1 MTQITLTNADDRA
14 LFNHGH
20 IQQADV
26 RTYALEALVDTGAV
40 MLALPEDV
48 VQHLGLRELSRKTFI
63 LADVSTLVCPVA
75 GPLYIEVVGREM
87 VAECVVLPPAQDA
100 LIGQVVLEPNTRLLV
115 TVLPKEQ
122 PDEEREDWLL
132 LSSRGIA
139 NAYGDEEVEYPA
151 ELVKEPHPDYE
162 RR

>member
-1 MTQITLTNADDRA
+1 MGAIMTQITITNADDRA
-14 LFNHGH
+14 LFIHGH

-63 LADVSTLVCPVA
+63 LADGSTLVCPVA
-75 GPLYIEVVGREM
+75 GPLYIEVVGREL

-100 LIGQVVLEPNTRLLV
+100 LIGQVVLESLDLIADCAKQVVYPRHGSSPYP
-115 TVLPKEQ
+115 VLNLK
-122 PDEEREDWLL
+122 
-132 LSSRGIA
+132 
-139 NAYGDEEVEYPA
+139 
-151 ELVKEPHPDYE
+151 
-162 RR
+162 

>member
-1 MTQITLTNADDRA
+1 MGAIMTQITLTNADDRA
-14 LFNHGH
+14 LFIHGH

-63 LADVSTLVCPVA
+63 PADGSTLVCPVA

-100 LIGQVVLEPNTRLLV
+100 LIGQVVLESLDLIADCAKQVVYPRHGSLPYP
-115 TVLPKEQ
+115 VLNLK
-122 PDEEREDWLL
+122 
-132 LSSRGIA
+132 
-139 NAYGDEEVEYPA
+139 
-151 ELVKEPHPDYE
+151 
-162 RR
+162 